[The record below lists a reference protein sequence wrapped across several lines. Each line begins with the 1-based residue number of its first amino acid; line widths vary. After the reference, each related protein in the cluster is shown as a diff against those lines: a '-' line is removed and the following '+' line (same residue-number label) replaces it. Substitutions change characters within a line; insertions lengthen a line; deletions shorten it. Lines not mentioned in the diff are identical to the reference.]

1 MTYNTHIDNVVEKA
15 RDVEV
20 LYMSLLRQGRALAVT
35 IYLGES
41 DQWQGMPLYSA
52 IIRLLRDQGCA
63 GATVTRAIAGYGAG
77 ARLHESGALR
87 WSSDASIVIQVI
99 DQPDRL
105 RRLLPHLQE
114 MLNGGLITA
123 QEVEVL
129 KYTHARRRG
138 LPAKLSVQQIMETQ
152 VITVKLDTPVSAIID
167 ALLEASFR
175 ALPVVDEQ
183 HRVQGII
190 STDDLI
196 NKGVLPMRRGL
207 LRTALELD
215 DSTAGSIEASLMQ
228 ARQSSLTAR
237 DVMNREVRTV
247 RPEQS
252 IREAARVMIETGLRR
267 LPVVEADQT
276 LVGIVTRTD
285 LLQVVVTSPLMSS
298 QASSATQPLQAS
310 GTLEPYDSIQQKP
323 ISDYLNQNISV
334 VDEQTSLADIIDAL
348 LLSPVKRVVVVDH
361 EQHVRG
367 IISDVDVLARI
378 QEDVRPGL
386 LTFLRHWAARR
397 SERKPAKLTTGAL
410 NTSSGRTTRAQI
422 AADIMNRDVV
432 TIVETASVQE
442 TIEKMIATRR
452 KILPVVNAQGRLV
465 GSIGLSDLLRILV
478 ST

>member
-1 MTYNTHIDNVVEKA
+1 MKT
-15 RDVEV
+15 RDVGV
-20 LYMSLLRQGRALAVT
+20 LHMSLLRQGKALAVT

-105 RRLLPHLQE
+105 RRLLPRLQE

-129 KYTHARRRG
+129 KYKHARRRG
-138 LPAKLSVQQIMETQ
+138 LPAKLSVRQIMETQ
-152 VITVKLDTPVSAIID
+152 VTTVYLDTPVSAIID
-167 ALLEASFR
+167 ALLEAPFR
-175 ALPVVDEQ
+175 ALPVIDEQ
-183 HRVQGII
+183 HHVQGII
-190 STDDLI
+190 STGDLI
-196 NKGVLPMRRGL
+196 NIGVLPMRRGL

-215 DSTAGSIEASLMQ
+215 ESTVGSIEASLAQ

-237 DVMNREVRTV
+237 DIMNREVCTV
-247 RPEQS
+247 RPDQS

-298 QASSATQPLQAS
+298 QASSATQPLRA
-310 GTLEPYDSIQQKP
+310 TDALAAHDSIQQRP
-323 ISDYLNQNISV
+323 VSDYLNQDIAV
-334 VDEQTSLADIIDAL
+334 VDEQTSIADVIDAL
-348 LLSPVKRVVVVDH
+348 MLSPVKRVVVVDH

-378 QEDVRPGL
+378 QEELRPGL
-386 LTFLRHWAARR
+386 LAFLRHWARR
-397 SERKPAKLTTGAL
+397 TSGNKSAKLTTGAL
-410 NTSSGRTTRAQI
+410 NASSSKTARAQI
-422 AADIMNRDVV
+422 AADIMNRNVV
-432 TIVETASVQE
+432 TITQTASVQE
-442 TIEKMIATRR
+442 TVEKMVATRR
-452 KILPVVNAQGRLV
+452 KILPVVDLQGHLI
-465 GSIGLSDLLRILV
+465 GSIGLSDLPF
-478 ST
+478 